1 MRQVLKHAV
10 RLKMLDENVAKAVPN
25 PAPRRA
31 EVQTFESWADVDAIA
46 EELGLIG
53 GPMSPAGWGPA

>member
-1 MRQVLKHAV
+1 M
-10 RLKMLDENVAKAVPN
+10 KMLDENVAKAVPN

-31 EVQTFESWADVDAIA
+31 EVQTFQSWADVDAIA